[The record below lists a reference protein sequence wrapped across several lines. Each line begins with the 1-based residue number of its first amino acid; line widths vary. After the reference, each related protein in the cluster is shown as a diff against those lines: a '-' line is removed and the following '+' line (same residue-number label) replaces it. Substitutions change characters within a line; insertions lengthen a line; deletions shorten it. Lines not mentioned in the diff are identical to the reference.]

1 MADPHSTPD
10 TPIAKTDRTLIVGY
24 RPQGTN
30 KSTPS
35 LTLSGKWLRDAG
47 FDTGQQVTVKVAEGC
62 LVLMTG
68 SEQEQTLLAELK
80 AAQRKLK
87 EIEEAMAFTH

>member
-1 MADPHSTPD
+1 MADSHSTPD

-62 LVLMTG
+62 LVLMAG
-68 SEQEQTLLAELK
+68 SKQEQTLLAELK

-87 EIEEAMAFTH
+87 EIEGAMAFAY

>member
-87 EIEEAMAFTH
+87 EIEGAMAFAH